1 MSRINKPLP
10 YPYGNIFNNK
20 ENEIEN
26 ISEAKNESKSISA
39 ASKNSC
45 HDSTAL
51 FIAIVVLL
59 LIENNKSS

>member
-10 YPYGNIFNNK
+10 YPYENIFNNK

-51 FIAIVVLL
+51 VIAIVVLL

>member
-10 YPYGNIFNNK
+10 YPY
-20 ENEIEN
+20 EN

>member
-10 YPYGNIFNNK
+10 YPYENIFNNK

-45 HDSTAL
+45 PGSTAI
-51 FIAIVVLL
+51 FILTPDVTSV
-59 LIENNKSS
+59 SYF